1 MNLLI
6 QIGLLIIGFLL
17 LIKGADFFV
26 EGASKIADHY
36 KIPQIVIGLT
46 IVAFGTSAPEAA
58 ISITSAMKGNAGITI
73 GNVIGSNILN
83 ILLIIGIT
91 ALILPLKIRKS
102 TLKFELPFVIF
113 VTALLV
119 LLGYLGGSIDVVD
132 GIILWAFFLVFLV
145 YLLNLAKKGEDVL
158 EEVEHAE
165 EGESLLKMIL
175 FTVGG
180 LVAIVF
186 GSDVTI
192 DSATEIARI
201 FKLSENFIGLTIVAF
216 GTSLPE
222 LITSITAAL
231 KGKDDIAIGN
241 IVGSNIFNILFVVG
255 TTGLITTV
263 PFATSFLVDGAVAIA
278 AAILL
283 YLCVLKSKV
292 VSRLSGG
299 IMLVAYIAYFI
310 YLYVTSIV

>member
-26 EGASKIADHY
+26 EGASKIADRY